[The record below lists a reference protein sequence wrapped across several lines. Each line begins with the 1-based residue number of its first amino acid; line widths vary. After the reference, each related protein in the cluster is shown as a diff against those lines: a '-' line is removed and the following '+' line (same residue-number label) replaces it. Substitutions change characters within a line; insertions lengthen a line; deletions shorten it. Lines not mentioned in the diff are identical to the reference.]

1 MTGLWILLA
10 AAGALALLALLMG
23 LARALLSRDR
33 LLADAAIINLRDR
46 TTVDARSGAMRS
58 VQTADLLL
66 SERALSEL
74 WSPMHL
80 ERLARTYWRFLTR
93 VTLGLVRVRY
103 TEGER
108 FVVLLFR
115 PLTLLTFSAPEYELQ
130 ADHGVVRWHIER
142 GLLVARAGRASKGH
156 LQIDVRRLHAE
167 NSDAE
172 TSEGARV
179 GAESTD
185 AETSEGARLHAES
198 TDAETSEET
207 RLHAESTDAGDPGG
221 ARLHIE
227 VEVANFH
234 PAIASGVSLRLY
246 NATQSRIHVIVTH
259 GFLRS
264 LARLDL
270 ADRTESGQRVGRL
283 AQEGQT
289 QDSGVALPR

>member
-10 AAGALALLALLMG
+10 AVGALALLALLMG
-23 LARALLSRDR
+23 LARTLLSRDR
-33 LLADAAIINLRDR
+33 LLADAAITNLRDR

-66 SERALSEL
+66 GEGALSEL

-108 FVVLLFR
+108 FVVLLFW
-115 PLTLLTFSAPEYELQ
+115 PLTLLAFSAPEYELQ
-130 ADHGVVRWHIER
+130 ADHGVVRWRIER
-142 GLLVARAGRASKGH
+142 GLLVAHAGRASKGH

-167 NSDAE
+167 DADAE
-172 TSEGARV
+172 TSEGAHPH
-179 GAESTD
+179 AQST
-185 AETSEGARLHAES
+185 G
-198 TDAETSEET
+198 
-207 RLHAESTDAGDPGG
+207 AGDPRG

-227 VEVANFH
+227 VEVANVH
-234 PAIASGVSLRLY
+234 PSIASGFGLRLY

-270 ADRTESGQRVGRL
+270 ADQTESGQRVGRL
-283 AQEGQT
+283 AQEGET
-289 QDSGVALPR
+289 QDSGVVLPR